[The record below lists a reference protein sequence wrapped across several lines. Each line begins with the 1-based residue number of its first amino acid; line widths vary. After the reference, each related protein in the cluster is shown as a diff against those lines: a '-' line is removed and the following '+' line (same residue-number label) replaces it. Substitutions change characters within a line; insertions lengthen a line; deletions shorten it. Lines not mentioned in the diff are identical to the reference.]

1 MMVGPE
7 LRCQALSGFPATYVL
22 AGLAGLAGSGRLWPP
37 LVFSWFFSWFSS
49 WFFLVFSVSFWFF
62 RFPVFPFLD
71 CVSICSC
78 STNAS
83 FSMSTFGEDSGRP
96 ETISAIRTWIFGLL
110 ESFKPP
116 NSSPSL
122 WPALATTHGNSQEI
136 RKLTMS
142 RRGLGTP
149 HGDPQP
155 WPALLRAHRGFS
167 SSTGIVS
174 NGYLS
179 R

>member
-1 MMVGPE
+1 
-7 LRCQALSGFPATYVL
+7 
-22 AGLAGLAGSGRLWPP
+22 
-37 LVFSWFFSWFSS
+37 
-49 WFFLVFSVSFWFF
+49 
-62 RFPVFPFLD
+62 
-71 CVSICSC
+71 
-78 STNAS
+78 
-83 FSMSTFGEDSGRP
+83 MSTFGEDFDPP
-96 ETISAIRTWIFGLL
+96 EAISAIRTWIFGLL
-110 ESFKPP
+110 EPEFLSRRFFLGPVSF
-116 NSSPSL
+116 S
-122 WPALATTHGNSQEI
+122 ALATTHGNSQEI

-142 RRGLGTP
+142 RRGLGTT

>member
-1 MMVGPE
+1 MSAVVPGSNG
-7 LRCQALSGFPATYVL
+7 LFPKWRKVERLL
-22 AGLAGLAGSGRLWPP
+22 AGPRP
-37 LVFSWFFSWFSS
+37 
-49 WFFLVFSVSFWFF
+49 F
-62 RFPVFPFLD
+62 RP
-71 CVSICSC
+71 
-78 STNAS
+78 
-83 FSMSTFGEDSGRP
+83 
-96 ETISAIRTWIFGLL
+96 SAHGFFGLL